1 MDDALYR
8 EEILDHYRSSAHRG
22 RLPSPDL
29 AAELDNPLCGDHI
42 RMELA
47 VGPNGTI
54 DQIRFDGHGC
64 ALSQA
69 GASMLAEHVEGRT
82 LAVARGVTADAML
95 DLLGVRLTPTR
106 VKCWMLAW
114 RTMQQAIPADV
125 TAAVLDADAPADQS
139 PTDDRASTPP

>member
-22 RLPSPDL
+22 HLDAPDF

-47 VGPNGTI
+47 VGGDGTI
-54 DQIRFDGHGC
+54 AAVKFDGHGC

-69 GASMLAEHVEGRT
+69 GASMLAEHVEGRS
-82 LAVARGVTADAML
+82 LAEARGVTADAML

-114 RTMQQAIPADV
+114 RTMQKAIPAAV
-125 TAAVLDADAPADQS
+125 TAADPRDDGPAPA
-139 PTDDRASTPP
+139 ASS